1 MRVSSVLLVAL
12 VVLLAGVTAPVGAVG
27 TSPTVAGT
35 TVGTDHATAADA
47 SEVVQQETPNGTN
60 ETTEANDDESDADDA
75 TGFGS
80 QISSFMQSSSTE
92 TSGAVESKLWH
103 ARLNRTDSGPGATDT
118 GPPASVVERRVS
130 VLESRLAEVRESRE
144 RLAAARANGSI
155 SAVAYRARL
164 ARLNGQLSALETA
177 VDRARPVAASAGVNE
192 SRLSDLDAEIDAE
205 RGPPAHAGNRS
216 AQGGAEGNGNGPPD
230 AGDGRP
236 GTGAGPP
243 GNAPD
248 GERGNSGNGNGNETA
263 SDSDRRGNGDN
274 RGNAGNGDNR
284 GNAGDGDNRG
294 NAGNGSDGD
303 RGNSGNGGA
312 GNGGGDAPESAR
324 GAPPVGV

>member
-60 ETTEANDDESDADDA
+60 ETTEASDDESDADDA

-92 TSGAVESKLWH
+92 TSGAVESQLWH
-103 ARLNRTDSGPGATDT
+103 ARLNRTDSGPGVSET

-248 GERGNSGNGNGNETA
+248 ADRGNSGNPDAGNGSDRGTADEQNETA
-263 SDSDRRGNGDN
+263 SGDDRGNAGNDGN
-274 RGNAGNGDNR
+274 RGNAGNGND
-284 GNAGDGDNRG
+284 
-294 NAGNGSDGD
+294 NAGNDGTGD
-303 RGNSGNGGA
+303 RAGGP
-312 GNGGGDAPESAR
+312 NYAR
-324 GAPPVGV
+324 GGPVGSE